1 MKELSIEKLKNI
13 EGGASSTTTINAIV
27 KAISTLFTL
36 GQALGNVILKIF
48 KAQVAKDGTLTAAR
62 ARQEYKKPGVKRRE
76 EKKKNTQNC
85 HKNNRRYAS

>member
-1 MKELSIEKLKNI
+1 MSV
-13 EGGASSTTTINAIV
+13 IV
-27 KAISTLFTL
+27 KNNNLDGA
-36 GQALGNVILKIF
+36 LKIF
-48 KAQVAKDGTLTAAR
+48 KARVAKDGTLTAAR

>member
-1 MKELSIEKLKNI
+1 MMSVTVKNNNLDGALK
-13 EGGASSTTTINAIV
+13 V
-27 KAISTLFTL
+27 
-36 GQALGNVILKIF
+36 F

-85 HKNNRRYAS
+85 RRSNRNNSNRSNKKYTA

>member
-1 MKELSIEKLKNI
+1 MSVTVKNNNLD
-13 EGGASSTTTINAIV
+13 GA
-27 KAISTLFTL
+27 LR
-36 GQALGNVILKIF
+36 IF

-85 HKNNRRYAS
+85 RKNNKRNNKY